1 MVATLCVLMMVLAI
15 YFVWLYRKAKLGNL
29 RRNGQVGLRTK
40 AIMSSDETW
49 GYIHAKYSWLFLL
62 EAVIMALMSIDLA
75 FSCIFTKGVS
85 AFDPTCLVIL
95 WVLLV
100 IMLGA
105 TAVIGIYANS
115 DANNYNKRG

>member
-1 MVATLCVLMMVLAI
+1 MMVLAI
-15 YFVWLYRKAKLGNL
+15 YFVWLYRKAKLGYL

-49 GYIHAKYSWLFLL
+49 GYIHSKYSWLFLL
-62 EAVIMALMSIDLA
+62 EAVIMALMSIDSA

-100 IMLGA
+100 TMLGA

-115 DANNYNKRG
+115 DANNHNKQG

>member
-1 MVATLCVLMMVLAI
+1 MMVLAI

-29 RRNGQVGLRTK
+29 RRNGRVGLRTE
-40 AIMSSDETW
+40 AIMASDETW

-115 DANNYNKRG
+115 DANNHNKRG